1 MTWWDEMRWDD
12 EMRWWDEMIRWYE
25 MRWNMRWDEMRWWDD
40 ARHID
45 CVMSLHS
52 CPFVYLSVCR
62 SVAIYSFFLLI
73 VIYHSRNSSSI
84 CQTVWGEKTWKTSD
98 PLTYVGNWH
107 AKSNQNTRLVCSFL
121 YHKSSA
127 REIRL
132 KVEFAPIVALC
143 NLRVAICS
151 SSECPFLPPVS
162 APKCYLVW
170 GNTLGGYSMPLLHI
184 LGLVFDTSLASRK
197 CPKVLPRLR

>member
-132 KVEFAPIVALC
+132 KVEFAPIVALLWK
-143 NLRVAICS
+143 LRS
-151 SSECPFLPPVS
+151 SSSPSSSSIIIIIIPSHPIPS
-162 APKCYLVW
+162 HHTAPKKQ
-170 GNTLGGYSMPLLHI
+170 P
-184 LGLVFDTSLASRK
+184 
-197 CPKVLPRLR
+197 